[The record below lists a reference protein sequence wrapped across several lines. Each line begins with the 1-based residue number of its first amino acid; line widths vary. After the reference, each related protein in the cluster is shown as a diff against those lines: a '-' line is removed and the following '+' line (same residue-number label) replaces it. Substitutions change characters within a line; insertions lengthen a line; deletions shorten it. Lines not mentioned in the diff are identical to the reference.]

1 VDEKAI
7 QRLRIEHL
15 LATYRREG
23 ANRRALEKE
32 RARLERLSMPE
43 LAALH
48 LATARRSG
56 AASAEAD
63 GQAGQRRA

>member
-7 QRLRIEHL
+7 RKLRIEHL

-32 RARLERLSMPE
+32 RARLESLSMSE

-48 LATARRSG
+48 LAATRKQGGTPDHQVEPRVRRLI
-56 AASAEAD
+56 
-63 GQAGQRRA
+63 